1 MSPEL
6 SYLPQGW
13 VDERL
18 GDLVSFG
25 GGYGFSECFQGRKDG
40 DYPFYKVSDMSLP
53 GNERYLT
60 VANNYVLKQVAKQN
74 GWAPF
79 PVGSVVFAKVGAA
92 LLLNRRRVLAQES
105 LIDNNMM
112 AAIPVAIDEDFLY
125 WWFQSVDFSI
135 FVQPGAVPSVNQNQL
150 SLLPVCLPT
159 AYEQRRIAE
168 ILDTLDDAI
177 QKTEQLINKLKKI
190 KQGLLHDLLTRG
202 IDENGQLRDPIA
214 HPEQFKESVLGRIP
228 REWDVPRIADI
239 AIHVGSGVTPR
250 GGSDVYKTEGV
261 LFVRSQNVHFDG
273 LRLDDVAYID
283 RRTHEQM
290 SRSEIFPHDVL
301 INITGASIGRCCA
314 FPDGLGVAN
323 VNQHV
328 CAIRTEAPNKDD
340 AKFLSSV
347 LFSHFGQSQI
357 ERLNAGGNR
366 EGLNYE
372 QLRSF
377 VIPWP
382 TQEERQRIAEIL
394 FSQDKRLSDEDSYLR
409 KLALM
414 KNGLMRDLLTGRVR
428 TIQGE

>member
-1 MSPEL
+1 M
-6 SYLPQGW
+6 
-13 VDERL
+13 
-18 GDLVSFG
+18 
-25 GGYGFSECFQGRKDG
+25 
-40 DYPFYKVSDMSLP
+40 
-53 GNERYLT
+53 
-60 VANNYVLKQVAKQN
+60 
-74 GWAPF
+74 
-79 PVGSVVFAKVGAA
+79 
-92 LLLNRRRVLAQES
+92 
-105 LIDNNMM
+105 
-112 AAIPVAIDEDFLY
+112 
-125 WWFQSVDFSI
+125 
-135 FVQPGAVPSVNQNQL
+135 
-150 SLLPVCLPT
+150 
-159 AYEQRRIAE
+159 
-168 ILDTLDDAI
+168 
-177 QKTEQLINKLKKI
+177 
-190 KQGLLHDLLTRG
+190 
-202 IDENGQLRDPIA
+202 
-214 HPEQFKESVLGRIP
+214 
-228 REWDVPRIADI
+228 PRIADI

-357 ERLNAGGNR
+357 DRLNAGGNR